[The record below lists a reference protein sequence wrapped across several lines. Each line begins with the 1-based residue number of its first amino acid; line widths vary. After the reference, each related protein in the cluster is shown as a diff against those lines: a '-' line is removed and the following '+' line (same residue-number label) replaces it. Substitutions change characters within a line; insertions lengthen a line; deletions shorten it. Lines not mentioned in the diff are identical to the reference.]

1 MNELF
6 DKLILQILF
15 TVLICASLI
24 FYKYAHGIFYP
35 STRQHFLKRFY
46 PTKNSSDTLHFFSR
60 IIGIGIIFSEFS
72 FNLSTGIGLAI
83 LDFFAKAIFGFFLY
97 LISLYIIDSIVLFNF
112 EYKDEVLKRKN
123 NAYSVVT
130 LAQSIGIAFILK
142 TVLQTSGTSI
152 VMLIFLWLFSM
163 VLIGFA
169 SKTFPLMS
177 KMSFNR
183 QLIQKSIPLSFSYLG
198 FFWGWVLIITSALD
212 HKLINIKWYGIQV
225 VLKILLSLI
234 VLPIFT
240 KGLKLIFR
248 IYDEKDDK
256 NAQDHSDEV
265 DQIDLGYGVY
275 EGSLFFTSC
284 FLTIVITNR
293 VFFGTFYPTF

>member
-97 LISLYIIDSIVLFNF
+97 LISLYIIDSIVLF
-112 EYKDEVLKRKN
+112 KC
-123 NAYSVVT
+123 SVNDSSST
-130 LAQSIGIAFILK
+130 LFLFIL
-142 TVLQTSGTSI
+142 
-152 VMLIFLWLFSM
+152 
-163 VLIGFA
+163 
-169 SKTFPLMS
+169 
-177 KMSFNR
+177 
-183 QLIQKSIPLSFSYLG
+183 
-198 FFWGWVLIITSALD
+198 
-212 HKLINIKWYGIQV
+212 
-225 VLKILLSLI
+225 LI
-234 VLPIFT
+234 VLFFLISNT
-240 KGLKLIFR
+240 KMRFLKERIMLI
-248 IYDEKDDK
+248 
-256 NAQDHSDEV
+256 A
-265 DQIDLGYGVY
+265 
-275 EGSLFFTSC
+275 
-284 FLTIVITNR
+284 
-293 VFFGTFYPTF
+293 

>member
-1 MNELF
+1 
-6 DKLILQILF
+6 
-15 TVLICASLI
+15 
-24 FYKYAHGIFYP
+24 
-35 STRQHFLKRFY
+35 
-46 PTKNSSDTLHFFSR
+46 
-60 IIGIGIIFSEFS
+60 
-72 FNLSTGIGLAI
+72 
-83 LDFFAKAIFGFFLY
+83 
-97 LISLYIIDSIVLFNF
+97 
-112 EYKDEVLKRKN
+112 
-123 NAYSVVT
+123 
-130 LAQSIGIAFILK
+130 
-142 TVLQTSGTSI
+142 
-152 VMLIFLWLFSM
+152 M

-265 DQIDLGYGVY
+265 DQVDLGYGVY